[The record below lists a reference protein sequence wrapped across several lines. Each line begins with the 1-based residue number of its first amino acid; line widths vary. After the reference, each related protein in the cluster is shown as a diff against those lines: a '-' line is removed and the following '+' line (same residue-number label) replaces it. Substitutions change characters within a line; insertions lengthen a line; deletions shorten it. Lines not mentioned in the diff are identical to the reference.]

1 MSNGELYTILTNKAK
16 KGKKGSIVAMV
27 KGTNAK
33 KIIPL
38 IIKHI
43 SNRRRNLVKEI
54 TLDMAP
60 SMNEIAKTC
69 FKRSSLVIDRFHV
82 QKLAYDAVQ
91 SVRIKYRW
99 QAIEHENEAYLMA
112 KNKGLSHKQ
121 ELLSNGDTLKQLL
134 ARSRYLLYKNN
145 YKWTESQ
152 QERATILFE
161 KYPEI
166 KTAYEISRK
175 LGVIYE
181 KTRDPAVARL
191 KLARWF
197 REIELTKSK
206 QFSTVMYSFIRHT
219 NTILNYFN
227 NRSTNAAAESFNA
240 KIKDFRRKFRG
251 VRDLDFFLF
260 RLSKIYA

>member
-27 KGTNAK
+27 KGTDAK

-38 IIKHI
+38 IVKHI

-60 SMNEIAKTC
+60 SMNEIARTC
-69 FKRSSLVIDRFHV
+69 FKKSSLVIDRFHV

-91 SVRIKYRW
+91 SIRIKYRW
-99 QAIEHENEAYLMA
+99 QAIEQDNEAFLKA
-112 KNKGLSHKQ
+112 KNKGIIHKQ

-145 YKWTESQ
+145 FNWTESQ
-152 QERATILFE
+152 GERAAILFE

-181 KTRDPAVARL
+181 KTKEPAVARL
-191 KLARWF
+191 KLAHWF
-197 REIELTKSK
+197 REVELTKSK
-206 QFSTVMYSFIRHT
+206 KFATVMHSFMRHT
-219 NTILNYFN
+219 DTILNYFN

-240 KIKDFRRKFRG
+240 KIKEFRRQFRG

-260 RLSKIYA
+260 RLTKIYA